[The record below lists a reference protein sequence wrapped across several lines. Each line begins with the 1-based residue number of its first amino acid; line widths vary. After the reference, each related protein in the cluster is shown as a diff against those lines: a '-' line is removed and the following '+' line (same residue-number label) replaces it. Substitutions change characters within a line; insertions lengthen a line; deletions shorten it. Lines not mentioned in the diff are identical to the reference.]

1 MFNIRK
7 HAFSEK
13 WRNII
18 SAIIYIL
25 FVIYSA
31 YLIIHSEEL
40 STKLFYACLTIILIS
55 VTALSEYLRLL
66 YRKTIKTLVMDCDP
80 YEAMELKQKLLKYD
94 IFKAY
99 KKTMIIF
106 DLMVYTD
113 LNQYDKCIEL
123 LDNNEKFFKQSL
135 DNLLIRNYNYFKGYI
150 GIDNKTK
157 AKKYYQDTIKLK
169 GAKIKGSKLSPL
181 YSWDEI
187 DAVYYFCIKDIKKS
201 KAAFA
206 NTNTQMMNNR
216 ELSHFYYDYAQLNL
230 LDNDLNAAC
239 DHLTQVIEIS
249 NKNVLHD
256 LAEKQLKELKKDEKA
271 QNHR

>member
-13 WRNII
+13 GRNII
-18 SAIIYIL
+18 TAIIYIF
-25 FVIYSA
+25 FVIYSI
-31 YLIIHSEEL
+31 YLIIHAEEV
-40 STKLFYACLTIILIS
+40 STKLFYACLTIILMS
-55 VTALSEYLRLL
+55 VAVLSEYLRFL
-66 YRKTIKTLVMDCDP
+66 YRQAIKTLVIDCDP
-80 YEAMELKQKLLKYD
+80 YKAQEIEQKLLKYD

-106 DLMVYTD
+106 DLMVYCD

-169 GAKIKGSKLSPL
+169 GAKIKGSKISPL
-181 YSWDEI
+181 YSWEEI
-187 DAVYYFCIKDIKKS
+187 DAVYYLFIKDIKKS

-206 NTNTQMMNNR
+206 NTNTKMMNNR
-216 ELSHFYYDYAQLNL
+216 ELSHFYYDYAQLDL
-230 LDNDLNAAC
+230 LDNNLDAAC
-239 DHLTQVIEIS
+239 EHLTQVLEIS

>member
-25 FVIYSA
+25 FVVYSV
-31 YLIIHSEEL
+31 YLIIYAEEV

-55 VTALSEYLRLL
+55 VTALSEYLRYL
-66 YRKTIKTLVMDCDP
+66 YRQAIKSLVMDCDP
-80 YEAMELKQKLLKYD
+80 YKAQEIKQKLLKYD

-169 GAKIKGSKLSPL
+169 GAKIKGSKVSPL
-181 YSWDEI
+181 YSWEEI
-187 DAVYYFCIKDIKKS
+187 DAVYYLCIKDIKKS

-206 NTNTQMMNNR
+206 NTNTKMMNNR
-216 ELSHFYYDYAQLNL
+216 ELSHFYYDYAQLNI
-230 LDNDLNAAC
+230 LDNDLDAAC
-239 DHLTQVIEIS
+239 KHLNLVLEIS

-256 LAEKQLKELKKDEKA
+256 LAKKQLKELKKDEKA

>member
-25 FVIYSA
+25 FVIYSI
-31 YLIIHSEEL
+31 YLIMHTEEF
-40 STKLFYACLTIILIS
+40 SSKLFYTCLTVILIS
-55 VTALSEYLRLL
+55 VVALSEYLRIL
-66 YRKTIKTLVMDCDP
+66 YRQAIKTLVMDCDP
-80 YEAMELKQKLLKYD
+80 YKAQEIEQKLLKYD

-150 GIDNKTK
+150 GLDNKTK

-169 GAKIKGSKLSPL
+169 GAKIKGSKISPL
-181 YSWDEI
+181 YSWEEI
-187 DAVYYFCIKDIKKS
+187 DAVYYLCIKDIKKS

-206 NTNTQMMNNR
+206 NTNTQMMNHR
-216 ELSHFYYDYAQLNL
+216 ELSHFYFDYAQLNL
-230 LDNDLNAAC
+230 LDNDYDAAC
-239 DHLTQVIEIS
+239 EHLNRVLEIS
-249 NKNVLHD
+249 NKNALYD
-256 LAEKQLKELKKDEKA
+256 LADQQLKELKKDEKA

>member
-13 WRNII
+13 GRNII
-18 SAIIYIL
+18 TAFIYIF
-25 FVIYSA
+25 FVIYSI
-31 YLIIHSEEL
+31 YLIIQAEQL
-40 STKLFYACLTIILIS
+40 SSKLFYACLTIILMS
-55 VTALSEYLRLL
+55 VAALSEYLRYL
-66 YRKTIKTLVMDCDP
+66 YRQAIKTLVMECDP
-80 YEAMELKQKLLKYD
+80 YKAQEIEQKLLKYD

-123 LDNNEKFFKQSL
+123 LDHNEKFFKQSL

-157 AKKYYQDTIKLK
+157 AKKYYQDIIKLK
-169 GAKIKGSKLSPL
+169 GAKIKGSKVSPL
-181 YSWDEI
+181 YSWEEI
-187 DAVYYFCIKDIKKS
+187 DAVYYLCIKDIKKS

-206 NTNTQMMNNR
+206 NTNTKMMNNR

-230 LDNDLNAAC
+230 LDNDLEAAHE
-239 DHLTQVIEIS
+239 HLKLVLEIS

-256 LAEKQLKELKKDEKA
+256 LAKKQLEELKKDEKT